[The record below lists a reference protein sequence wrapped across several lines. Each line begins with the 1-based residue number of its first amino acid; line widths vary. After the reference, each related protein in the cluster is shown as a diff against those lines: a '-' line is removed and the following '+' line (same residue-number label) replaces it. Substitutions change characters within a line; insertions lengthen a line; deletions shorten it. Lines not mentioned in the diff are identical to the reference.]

1 MEEEEKS
8 LIHELAMAEFDLA
21 RTKEWIKEIK
31 QKIKEKEEEQHAKS
45 A

>member
-1 MEEEEKS
+1 MKREEED
-8 LIHELAMAEFDLA
+8 LIHQLAMAEFDLA

-31 QKIKEKEEEQHAKS
+31 QKLKEEEQHAKS

>member
-1 MEEEEKS
+1 MEKKEKD
-8 LIHELAMAEFDLA
+8 LIHQLAMAEFDLA

-31 QKIKEKEEEQHAKS
+31 QKLKEEEQHAKF

>member
-1 MEEEEKS
+1 MRKEED
-8 LIHELAMAEFDLA
+8 LIHQLAMAEFDLA

-31 QKIKEKEEEQHAKS
+31 QKLKEKEQHAKS